1 MTTCTEPV
9 IDVTGAVFTAAVASV
24 REQAA
29 GLSAQVGWLPPAAA
43 KAVLGS
49 LTALREDIA
58 RVELAVVAH
67 FVKLGAP
74 KHDGARSTESWLEQ
88 HAHKS
93 MWTAKQVTSAITASA
108 SPLVRDSLERGELGV
123 EQAAVLAPLVTRVL
137 EGRCAPADLSD
148 LVAPATGQTV
158 WHTRQAVAK
167 LLTRL
172 DEAEGEPAVSQRS
185 MTASVTEHGT
195 KIWRLE
201 LEPDAHATVD
211 NAVMKLVDEA
221 WRAGHP
227 AGSRPPTQEL
237 ARLRADATVE
247 MCRRI
252 LRGTSAPSGTVVRSG
267 GSPEVIVIVDHDT
280 LVGRIEGAAGVARL
294 ADGTMVPGETA
305 RRIACD
311 AGLIP
316 AVLRGKS
323 EVLDLGRAQRF
334 ASVPQR
340 RALLALW
347 CTCGFP
353 GCTVPVHWTKAHHL
367 DPWKPGGTTDLGV
380 LVPLCERHHHFVHE
394 GGWRI
399 RKEAEGFVFVRPDG
413 AVHDVSVPNGGGP

>member
-1 MTTCTEPV
+1 MTTCTEPE
-9 IDVTGAVFTAAVASV
+9 IDVTGVAFAAAVASV
-24 REQAA
+24 REHAA
-29 GLSAQVGWLPPAAA
+29 GLVTQIGLLPPAAA
-43 KAVLGS
+43 RAVLGS

-58 RVELAVVAH
+58 RVEVAVVAH

-74 KHDGARSTESWLEQ
+74 KHDGARSTEAWLEQ
-88 HAHKS
+88 HAQKS
-93 MWTAKQVTSAITASA
+93 AWTAKQVTNAIAASA
-108 SPLVRDSLERGELGV
+108 SPLVRDALERAELGV
-123 EQAAVLAPLVTRVL
+123 EHAAAIAPLVARVL
-137 EGRCAPADLSD
+137 EGRCEAAELSD
-148 LVAPATGQTV
+148 LVASASRQTV
-158 WHTRQAVAK
+158 WHTRQSVAK

-172 DEAEGEPAVSQRS
+172 DEAEGEPASSHRS
-185 MTASVTEHGT
+185 MTGSATDHGT
-195 KIWRLE
+195 KVWRLE

-227 AGSRPPTQEL
+227 DDSRPPTQEL

-267 GSPEVIVIVDHDT
+267 GLPEVIVIVDHDT
-280 LVGRIEGAAGVARL
+280 LVGRIEGAARL
-294 ADGTMVPGETA
+294 ADGTIVPGETA

-311 AGLIP
+311 AGILP
-316 AVLRGKS
+316 VVMNGRS
-323 EVLDLGRAQRF
+323 EVLDLGRAKRL
-334 ASVPQR
+334 ASIPQR

-353 GCTVPVHWTKAHHL
+353 GCTVPVPWTKAHHL
-367 DPWKPGGTTDLGV
+367 DPWKPGGTTDLGL

-413 AVHDVSVPNGGGP
+413 AVHDVRVPNGGGP